1 MTASPPVRW
10 GILGTANIA
19 RRQFLPALAEVGGGR
34 AVLVAGRDGRRAAEW
49 AAAEGVEAGVP
60 GYATVLGSDEVD
72 AVYIALPNSLHAE
85 WTLQA
90 LATGKAV
97 LCEKMLCRDAA
108 DVGPVLEAARRPGAL
123 LWEAF
128 VFPFQPQHQRLLEL
142 VGSGTI
148 GDPCEIISS
157 YHFRVTQPTNI
168 RLNAELGGG
177 ALADVGCYPV
187 RLAQELF
194 GPPPD
199 PPEVWCEAIDHGHE
213 VETDAAAIVGWGGAR
228 LIFSVGFHRGYDAF
242 TRVIG
247 TTGQVRLTNPYH
259 PGPADTLT
267 VLADGKDP
275 VVERPTT
282 DARSFSAML
291 GHIHGVLAGDEAPR
305 QLAVELSA
313 PTASVVDAL
322 QQACRPRRRGAD
334 LPNRTKR

>member
-1 MTASPPVRW
+1 MTAPRPVCW

-49 AAAEGVEAGVP
+49 ASAEGVEAGVA
-60 GYATVLGSDEVD
+60 GYEAVVGSGEVD

-85 WTLQA
+85 WTVRA
-90 LATGKAV
+90 LAAGKAV
-97 LCEKMLCRDAA
+97 LCEKMLCRDP
-108 DVGPVLEAARRPGAL
+108 VELGPVLEAARRPGAL

-128 VFPFQPQHQRLLEL
+128 AFPFQNQHRRLLEL

-148 GDPCEIISS
+148 GDPCEIVSG
-157 YHFRVTQPTNI
+157 YHFRVSQPSNI

-187 RLAQELF
+187 RLAQELI

-199 PPEVWCEAIDHGHE
+199 PLEVWCQATDRGHD
-213 VETDAAAIVGWGGAR
+213 VETDAAAIVGWGPAR
-228 LIFSVGFHRGYDAF
+228 LMFSVGFHRSYDAF

-247 TTGQVRLTNPYH
+247 TTGELRLTNPYH
-259 PGPADTLT
+259 PVPGDALT
-267 VLADGKDP
+267 VLAEGEEP

-282 DARSFSAML
+282 DASSFSAML
-291 GHIHGVLAGDEAPR
+291 GHIQRVLAGDEAPR
-305 QLAVELSA
+305 HLAPEVSA
-313 PTASVVDAL
+313 PTAIVVAAL
-322 QQACRPRRRGAD
+322 QQACRPGGR
-334 LPNRTKR
+334 